1 MEQMEVIAVFDI
13 GKTNKKL
20 FLYDH
25 TLQTVFEKS
34 VVLPEIVD
42 EDNFLSEDINALSSF
57 VVKELDAVLE
67 DPRYLV
73 KGVNFSA
80 YGASLVYLDQNGKV
94 LTPLY
99 NYLKPYPKPL
109 QESFYSQYGGENEF
123 SRSAASPVL
132 GSLNSGMQ
140 LYRLK
145 QEHPDIF
152 KRVAHVLHLPQYLSW
167 LITGKFYTELTSI
180 GCHTNLWNF
189 DKQTYQQWL
198 SDEGILPLLPEMV
211 SSSSVVHVDYKGNDI
226 AVGIGLH
233 DSSSALIPYLKHGET
248 NFMLLSTG
256 TWCIS
261 LNPFN
266 HSPLTEEELKNDC
279 LCYLQSNGN
288 PVKAARY
295 FGGHIH
301 QEFVQNIAAHF
312 SVSQDEILT
321 YTFTNEEILEL
332 KKNDIAEGCLTAI
345 DAKSAYFIAL
355 QKLVKDQKKSM
366 DWVLYKSDVDEIIVD
381 GGFTQNKL
389 FMQLLGFHFS
399 DKKIIASSVHQG
411 SSLGAAM
418 VLKEQLWK
426 S

>member
-1 MEQMEVIAVFDI
+1 MKQMEVIAVFDI

-25 TLQTVFEKS
+25 ALQTVFEKS

-42 EDNFLSEDINALSSF
+42 EDNFPSEDINSLSSF
-57 VVKELDAVLE
+57 VVNEFDAVLE

-94 LTPLY
+94 ITPLY

-109 QESFYSQYGGENEF
+109 QESFYSHYGGENEF

-145 QEHPDIF
+145 YEQPEIF
-152 KRVAHVLHLPQYLSW
+152 KRVVHVLHLPQYLSW

-198 SDEGILPLLPEMV
+198 SEEGILTLLPEIV
-211 SSSSVVHVDYKGNDI
+211 SSSSVVHVDYKGKNI

-233 DSSSALIPYLKHGET
+233 DSSSALIPYLKHRET

-301 QEFVQNIAAHF
+301 QEFVQNIATHF

-321 YTFTNEEILEL
+321 YSFIDEEILEL
-332 KKNDIAEGCLTAI
+332 KKSDSGEDYLTAI

-355 QKLVKDQKKSM
+355 QKLVKDQKKSI
-366 DWVLYKSDVDEIIVD
+366 DWVLYNADVDEIIVD
-381 GGFTQNKL
+381 GGFAQNKL
-389 FMQLLGFHFS
+389 FMQLLGFHFPE
-399 DKKIIASSVHQG
+399 KEITASTMHQG

-426 S
+426 Y

>member
-1 MEQMEVIAVFDI
+1 MKQMEVIAVFDI

-25 TLQTVFEKS
+25 ALQTVFEKS

-42 EDNFLSEDINALSSF
+42 EDNFPSEDINSLSSF
-57 VVKELDAVLE
+57 VVNEFDAVLE

-94 LTPLY
+94 ITPLY

-109 QESFYSQYGGENEF
+109 QESFYSHYGGENEF

-145 QEHPDIF
+145 YEQPEIF
-152 KRVAHVLHLPQYLSW
+152 KRVVHVLHLPQYLSW

-198 SDEGILPLLPEMV
+198 SEEGILTLLPEIV
-211 SSSSVVHVDYKGNDI
+211 SSSSVVHVDYKGKNI

-233 DSSSALIPYLKHGET
+233 DSSSALIPYLKHRET
-248 NFMLLSTG
+248 NFILLSTG

-301 QEFVQNIAAHF
+301 QEFVQNIATHF

-321 YTFTNEEILEL
+321 YTFTDEEILEL
-332 KKNDIAEGCLTAI
+332 KKSDSVDYMTVI

-355 QKLVKDQKKSM
+355 QKLVKDQKKSI
-366 DWVLYKSDVDEIIVD
+366 DWVLYNADVDEIIVD
-381 GGFTQNKL
+381 GVIS
-389 FMQLLGFHFS
+389 FS
-399 DKKIIASSVHQG
+399 GK
-411 SSLGAAM
+411 
-418 VLKEQLWK
+418 
-426 S
+426 

>member
-1 MEQMEVIAVFDI
+1 MEQMEVIAIFDI

-20 FLYDH
+20 FLYDRE
-25 TLQTVFEKS
+25 LKTVFEKS

-42 EDNFLSEDINALSSF
+42 EDNFPSEDINALISF
-57 VVKELDAVLE
+57 VVNEFDAVLE
-67 DPRYLV
+67 DSRYMV

-99 NYLKPYPKPL
+99 NYLKSYPKPL
-109 QESFYSQYGGENEF
+109 QESFYSHYGSENKF

-145 QEHPDIF
+145 YEQPEIF

-198 SDEGILPLLPEMV
+198 SEEGILTLLPEMI
-211 SSSSVVHVDYKGNDI
+211 SSLAVVHLNYKGKDI

-233 DSSSALIPYLKHGET
+233 DSSSALIPYIKNRET

-301 QEFVQNIAAHF
+301 QEFVQNIATHF
-312 SVSQDEILT
+312 SVSHDEILA
-321 YTFTNEEILEL
+321 YTFTEDEILEL
-332 KKNDIAEGCLTAI
+332 KKSDSEEEYMTAI

-366 DWVLYKSDVDEIIVD
+366 DWVLHNADVDEIIVD
-381 GGFTQNKL
+381 GGFAQNKL
-389 FMQLLGFHFS
+389 FMQLLSYQFS
-399 DKKIIASSVHQG
+399 NKKIIASSVHQG

>member
-42 EDNFLSEDINALSSF
+42 EDNFPSEDINALSSF
-57 VVKELDAVLE
+57 VVNELDAVLE

-73 KGVNFSA
+73 KGINFSA

-109 QESFYSQYGGENEF
+109 QESFYSNYGGENEF

-145 QEHPDIF
+145 YEQPEIF
-152 KRVAHVLHLPQYLSW
+152 KRVAHVLHLTQYLSW
-167 LITGKFYTELTSI
+167 LIAGKFYTELTSI

-189 DKQTYQQWL
+189 DKQAYQQWL
-198 SDEGILPLLPEMV
+198 SDEGVLTLLPEMV
-211 SSSSVVHVDYKGNDI
+211 SSSLVVHVDYKGKDI
-226 AVGIGLH
+226 AVGVGLH
-233 DSSSALIPYLKHGET
+233 DSSSALIPYLKHRET

-266 HSPLTEEELKNDC
+266 HSPLTEEELKKDC

-301 QEFVQNIAAHF
+301 QEFVQNIATHF

-321 YTFTNEEILEL
+321 YSFTEEEILEL
-332 KKNDIAEGCLTAI
+332 KKSDSGEDYLTAI

-366 DWVLYKSDVDEIIVD
+366 DWVLHNADVDEIIVD
-381 GGFTQNKL
+381 GGFAQNKL
-389 FMQLLGFHFS
+389 FMQLLSYQFS
-399 DKKIIASSVHQG
+399 NKKIIASSVHQG

>member
-1 MEQMEVIAVFDI
+1 MKQMEVIAVFDI

-25 TLQTVFEKS
+25 ALQTVFEKS

-42 EDNFLSEDINALSSF
+42 EDNFPSEDINSLSSF
-57 VVKELDAVLE
+57 VVNEFDAVLE

-94 LTPLY
+94 ITPLY

-109 QESFYSQYGGENEF
+109 QESFYSHYGGENEF

-145 QEHPDIF
+145 YEQPEIF

-198 SDEGILPLLPEMV
+198 SEEGILTLLPEIV
-211 SSSSVVHVDYKGNDI
+211 SCSSVVHVEYKGKDI

-233 DSSSALIPYLKHGET
+233 DSSSALIPYLKHRET

-266 HSPLTEEELKNDC
+266 HSSLTEEELKNDC

-301 QEFVQNIAAHF
+301 QEFVQNIATHF
-312 SVSQDEILT
+312 SVSQDEFLT
-321 YTFTNEEILEL
+321 YSFTEEEILEL
-332 KKNDIAEGCLTAI
+332 KKSDSVDYMTVI

-355 QKLVKDQKKSM
+355 QKLVKDQKKSI
-366 DWVLYKSDVDEIIVD
+366 DWVLHNADVDEIIVD
-381 GGFTQNKL
+381 GGFAQNKL
-389 FMQLLGFHFS
+389 FMQLLDFHFPE
-399 DKKIIASSVHQG
+399 KEITASTIHQG

-426 S
+426 Y

>member
-1 MEQMEVIAVFDI
+1 MKQMEVIAVFDI

-25 TLQTVFEKS
+25 ALQTVFEKS
-34 VVLPEIVD
+34 VLLPEIVD
-42 EDNFLSEDINALSSF
+42 EDNFPSEDINALSSF
-57 VVKELDAVLE
+57 VVNELDAVLE

-94 LTPLY
+94 ITPLY

-109 QESFYSQYGGENEF
+109 QESFYSHYGGENEF

-145 QEHPDIF
+145 YEQPEIF

-189 DKQTYQQWL
+189 DKQIYQQWL
-198 SDEGILPLLPEMV
+198 SEEGILTLLPEIV
-211 SSSSVVHVDYKGNDI
+211 SSSSVVHVDYKGKNI

-233 DSSSALIPYLKHGET
+233 DSSSALIPYMEQYESK
-248 NFMLLSTG
+248 FMLLSTG

-301 QEFVQNIAAHF
+301 QEFVQNIATHF

-321 YTFTNEEILEL
+321 YSFTDEEILEL
-332 KKNDIAEGCLTAI
+332 KKSDSVDYMTVI

-355 QKLVKDQKKSM
+355 QKLVKDQKKSI
-366 DWVLYKSDVDEIIVD
+366 DWVLYNADVDEIIVD
-381 GGFTQNKL
+381 GGFAQNKL
-389 FMQLLGFHFS
+389 FMQLLSYQFS
-399 DKKIIASSVHQG
+399 NKKIIASSVHQG

-418 VLKEQLWK
+418 ILKEQLWK

>member
-1 MEQMEVIAVFDI
+1 MEVIAVFDI

-20 FLYDH
+20 FLYDF

-42 EDNFLSEDINALSSF
+42 EDNFPSEDINALSSF
-57 VVKELDAVLE
+57 VVNELDAILN

-80 YGASLVYLDQNGKV
+80 YGASLVYLDQYGKV

-99 NYLKPYPKPL
+99 NYLKSYPKPL
-109 QESFYSQYGGENEF
+109 QESFYSHYGGENEF

-145 QEHPDIF
+145 YEQPEIF

-167 LITGKFYTELTSI
+167 LISDKFYTELTSL
-180 GCHTNLWNF
+180 GCHTNMWNF
-189 DKQTYQQWL
+189 DKSTYQQWL
-198 SDEGILPLLPEMV
+198 SDEDFLPLMPELV
-211 SSSSVVHVDYKGNDI
+211 SSSSVVHIDYKGKDI

-233 DSSSALIPYLKHGET
+233 DSSSALIPYLKYRET

-266 HSPLTEEELKNDC
+266 HSLLTEEELKNDC

-295 FGGHIH
+295 FGGHVH
-301 QEFVQNIAAHF
+301 QEFVQHIATHF
-312 SVSQDEILT
+312 SVSQDEILA
-321 YTFTNEEILEL
+321 YTFTDDEILEL
-332 KKNDIAEGCLTAI
+332 KKSDKGGDYLTAI
-345 DAKSAYFIAL
+345 NAKSAYFIAL

-366 DWVLYKSDVDEIIVD
+366 DWVLQNADVDEIIVD
-381 GGFTQNKL
+381 GGFAQNKL
-389 FMQLLGFHFS
+389 FMQLLSYQFS
-399 DKKIIASSVHQG
+399 NKKIIASSVHQG

-418 VLKEQLWK
+418 VLKEQQWK

>member
-1 MEQMEVIAVFDI
+1 MEQLEVIAVFDI

-42 EDNFLSEDINALSSF
+42 EDNFPSEDINALSSF
-57 VVKELDAVLE
+57 VVNELDAILE

-109 QESFYSQYGGENEF
+109 QESFYSHYGGENEF

-145 QEHPDIF
+145 YEQPEIF

-167 LITGKFYTELTSI
+167 LISDKFYTELTSI
-180 GCHTNLWNF
+180 GCHTNMWNF
-189 DKQTYQQWL
+189 DKSTYHQWL
-198 SDEGILPLLPEMV
+198 SDEDFLPLLPELV
-211 SSSSVVHVDYKGNDI
+211 SSSSAIPVVYKGKNI

-233 DSSSALIPYLKHGET
+233 DSSSALIPYLKQSET

-279 LCYLQSNGN
+279 LCFLQSNGN

-301 QEFVQNIAAHF
+301 QEFVQHIATHF
-312 SVSQDEILT
+312 SISVDQILA
-321 YTFTNEEILEL
+321 YTFTDDEILEL
-332 KKNDIAEGCLTAI
+332 KKSDSGENYLTAI

-355 QKLVKDQKKSM
+355 QKLVVDQKKSM
-366 DWVLYKSDVDEIIVD
+366 DWVLHNADVDEIIVD
-381 GGFTQNKL
+381 GGFAQNKL
-389 FMQLLGFHFS
+389 FIQLLGFCFPV
-399 DKKIIASSVHQG
+399 KKVTLSTMHQG
-411 SSLGAAM
+411 ASLGAAM

>member
-1 MEQMEVIAVFDI
+1 MEQLEVIAVFDI

-42 EDNFLSEDINALSSF
+42 EDNFPSEDINALSSF
-57 VVKELDAVLE
+57 VVNELDAILE

-109 QESFYSQYGGENEF
+109 QESFYSHYGGENEF

-145 QEHPDIF
+145 YEQPEIF

-167 LITGKFYTELTSI
+167 LISDKFYTELTSI
-180 GCHTNLWNF
+180 GCHTNMWNF
-189 DKQTYQQWL
+189 DKSTYHQWL
-198 SDEGILPLLPEMV
+198 SDEDFLPLLPELV
-211 SSSSVVHVDYKGNDI
+211 SSSSAIPVVYKGKNI

-233 DSSSALIPYLKHGET
+233 DSSSALIPYLKQSET

-279 LCYLQSNGN
+279 LCFLQSNGN

-301 QEFVQNIAAHF
+301 QEFVQHIATHF
-312 SVSQDEILT
+312 SISVDQILA
-321 YTFTNEEILEL
+321 YTFTDDEILEL
-332 KKNDIAEGCLTAI
+332 KKSDSGENYLTAI

-355 QKLVKDQKKSM
+355 QKLVVDQKKSM
-366 DWVLYKSDVDEIIVD
+366 DWVLHNADVDEIIVD
-381 GGFTQNKL
+381 GGFAQNKL
-389 FMQLLGFHFS
+389 FIQLLGFCFPV
-399 DKKIIASSVHQG
+399 KKVTLSTMHQG

-418 VLKEQLWK
+418 VIKEQLWK

>member
-1 MEQMEVIAVFDI
+1 MKPMEVIAVFDI

-20 FLYDH
+20 FLYDR

-34 VVLPEIVD
+34 VVLPEILD
-42 EDNFLSEDINALSSF
+42 EDNFPSEDINALSSF
-57 VVKELDAVLE
+57 VVNELDAVLE

-99 NYLKPYPKPL
+99 NYLKSYPKSL
-109 QESFYSQYGGENEF
+109 QESFYSHYGGENEF

-145 QEHPDIF
+145 QEHPDTF

-198 SDEGILPLLPEMV
+198 FDEVVLTLLPEMV
-211 SSSSVVHVDYKGNDI
+211 SSSSVIHVDYKGKDI
-226 AVGIGLH
+226 AVGVGLH
-233 DSSSALIPYLKHGET
+233 DSSSALIPYLKHRGT

-301 QEFVQNIAAHF
+301 QEFVQNIATHF

-332 KKNDIAEGCLTAI
+332 KKNDIGEGYLTAI

-366 DWVLYKSDVDEIIVD
+366 EWVLHNADVDEIIVD
-381 GGFTQNKL
+381 GGFAQNKL
-389 FMQLLGFHFS
+389 FMQLLSYQFS
-399 DKKIIASSVHQG
+399 NKKIIASSVHQG

>member
-1 MEQMEVIAVFDI
+1 MKQMEVIAVFDI

-25 TLQTVFEKS
+25 ALQTVFEKS

-42 EDNFLSEDINALSSF
+42 EDNFPSEDINSVSSF
-57 VVKELDAVLE
+57 VVNEFDAVLE

-94 LTPLY
+94 ITPLY

-109 QESFYSQYGGENEF
+109 QESFYSHYGGENEF

-145 QEHPDIF
+145 YEQPEIF
-152 KRVAHVLHLPQYLSW
+152 KRVVHVLHLPQYLSW

-198 SDEGILPLLPEMV
+198 SEEGILTLLPEIV
-211 SSSSVVHVDYKGNDI
+211 SSSSVVHVDYKGKNI

-233 DSSSALIPYLKHGET
+233 DSSSALIPYLKQRET

-279 LCYLQSNGN
+279 LCYLQSNGK

-301 QEFVQNIAAHF
+301 QEFVQNIATHF

-321 YTFTNEEILEL
+321 YTFTDEEILEL
-332 KKNDIAEGCLTAI
+332 KKSDSVDYMTVI

-355 QKLVKDQKKSM
+355 QKLVKDQKKSI
-366 DWVLYKSDVDEIIVD
+366 DWVLYNADVDEIIVD
-381 GGFTQNKL
+381 GGFAQNKL
-389 FMQLLGFHFS
+389 FMQLLGFHFPE
-399 DKKIIASSVHQG
+399 KEITASTMHQG

-426 S
+426 Y

>member
-20 FLYDH
+20 FLYNH
-25 TLQTVFEKS
+25 SLQTVFEKS

-57 VVKELDAVLE
+57 VVNELDAVLE
-67 DPRYLV
+67 DPRYLLR
-73 KGVNFSA
+73 GVNFSA

-109 QESFYSQYGGENEF
+109 QESFYSHYGGENEF

-145 QEHPDIF
+145 YEQPDIF
-152 KRVAHVLHLPQYLSW
+152 KRIAHVLHLPQYLSW
-167 LITGKFYTELTSI
+167 LITGKLYTELTSI
-180 GCHTNLWNF
+180 GCHTNLWDF
-189 DKQTYQQWL
+189 DKQTYQKWL
-198 SDEGILPLLPEMV
+198 SDEDILPLLPDMV
-211 SSSSVVHVDYKGNDI
+211 SSSSVVHVDYKGKNI

-233 DSSSALIPYLKHGET
+233 DSSSALIPYIKQRDT

-266 HSPLTEEELKNDC
+266 HSSLTEKELKNDC

-301 QEFVQNIAAHF
+301 QEFVQNIATHF
-312 SVSQDEILT
+312 SVSQAEILT
-321 YTFTNEEILEL
+321 YSFTDEEILEL
-332 KKNDIAEGCLTAI
+332 KKSDIGEDYLTAI

-355 QKLVKDQKKSM
+355 QKLVKHQKKSM
-366 DWVLYKSDVDEIIVD
+366 RWALHNADVDEIIVD
-381 GGFTQNKL
+381 GGFAQNKL
-389 FMQLLGFHFS
+389 FMQLLSYQFS
-399 DKKIIASSVHQG
+399 NKKIIASSVHQG

>member
-1 MEQMEVIAVFDI
+1 MEQLEVIAVFDI

-42 EDNFLSEDINALSSF
+42 EDNFPSEDINALSSF
-57 VVKELDAVLE
+57 VVNELDAILE

-109 QESFYSQYGGENEF
+109 QESFYSHYGGENEF

-145 QEHPDIF
+145 YEQPEIF

-167 LITGKFYTELTSI
+167 LISDKFYTELTSI
-180 GCHTNLWNF
+180 GCHTNMWNF
-189 DKQTYQQWL
+189 DKSTYHQWL
-198 SDEGILPLLPEMV
+198 SDEDFLPLLPELV
-211 SSSSVVHVDYKGNDI
+211 SSSSAIPVVYKGKNI

-233 DSSSALIPYLKHGET
+233 DSSSALIPYLKQSET

-279 LCYLQSNGN
+279 LCFLQSNGN

-301 QEFVQNIAAHF
+301 QEFVQHIATHF
-312 SVSQDEILT
+312 SISVDQILA
-321 YTFTNEEILEL
+321 YTFTDDEILEL
-332 KKNDIAEGCLTAI
+332 KKSDSGENYLTAI
-345 DAKSAYFIAL
+345 DAKSAYFMAL
-355 QKLVKDQKKSM
+355 EKLVDEQKKFI
-366 DWVLYKSDVDEIIVD
+366 DWILHNADVDEIIVD
-381 GGFTQNKL
+381 GGFAQNKL
-389 FMQLLGFHFS
+389 FIQLFS
-399 DKKIIASSVHQG
+399 YQFSNKKIIASSVHQG

-418 VLKEQLWK
+418 VIKEQLWK

>member
-1 MEQMEVIAVFDI
+1 MEQMEVIAIFDI

-20 FLYDH
+20 FLYDRE
-25 TLQTVFEKS
+25 LKTVFEKS

-42 EDNFLSEDINALSSF
+42 EDNFPSEDINALISF
-57 VVKELDAVLE
+57 VVNELDVVLE

-80 YGASLVYLDQNGKV
+80 YGASLVYLDQNGEV

-99 NYLKPYPKPL
+99 SYLKSYPKPL
-109 QESFYSQYGGENEF
+109 QESFYSHYGGENEF

-132 GSLNSGMQ
+132 GSLNSGTQ
-140 LYRLK
+140 IYRLK
-145 QEHPDIF
+145 QEHSDIF
-152 KRVAHVLHLPQYLSW
+152 KRVANVLHLPQYLSW

-189 DKQTYQQWL
+189 DKHTYQQWL

-211 SSSSVVHVDYKGNDI
+211 SSSSVVHVDYKGKDI
-226 AVGIGLH
+226 AVGVGLH
-233 DSSSALIPYLKHGET
+233 DSSSALIPHLKQREK

-301 QEFVQNIAAHF
+301 QELVQNIATHF
-312 SVSQDEILT
+312 SVSVDQILAYTYTDDEILG
-321 YTFTNEEILEL
+321 L
-332 KKNDIAEGCLTAI
+332 KKSEYEDYMSAI
-345 DAKSAYFIAL
+345 DVKSAYFIAL

-366 DWVLYKSDVDEIIVD
+366 EWVLHNADVDEIIVD
-381 GGFTQNKL
+381 GGFAQNKL
-389 FMQLLGFHFS
+389 FMQLLSYQFS
-399 DKKIIASSVHQG
+399 NKKIIASSVRQG

>member
-1 MEQMEVIAVFDI
+1 MEVIAVFDI

-57 VVKELDAVLE
+57 VLNELDAVLE
-67 DPRYLV
+67 DPSYLV

-99 NYLKPYPKPL
+99 NYLKPYPKTL
-109 QESFYSQYGGENEF
+109 QESFYSHYGGQNEF

-140 LYRLK
+140 LYRVK
-145 QEHPDIF
+145 YEQPEFF
-152 KRVAHVLHLPQYLSW
+152 KSLAHVLHLPQYLSW

-198 SDEGILPLLPEMV
+198 SDEGILPLLPDMV
-211 SSSSVVHVDYKGNDI
+211 SSSSVVYVDYKGKDI

-233 DSSSALIPYLKHGET
+233 DSSSALIPYLNQRES

-279 LCYLQSNGN
+279 LCYLQSNGK

-301 QEFVQNIAAHF
+301 QEFVQNIATHF

-321 YTFTNEEILEL
+321 YSFTDEEILEL
-332 KKNDIAEGCLTAI
+332 KKSDIGEDYLTAI

-355 QKLVKDQKKSM
+355 QKLVKHQKKSM
-366 DWVLYKSDVDEIIVD
+366 DWVLHNASVDEIIVD
-381 GGFTQNKL
+381 GGFAQNKL
-389 FMQLLGFHFS
+389 FMQLLSYQFS
-399 DKKIIASSVHQG
+399 NIIIIASSVHQG

>member
-1 MEQMEVIAVFDI
+1 MEQLEVIAVFDI

-42 EDNFLSEDINALSSF
+42 EDNFPSEDINALSSF
-57 VVKELDAVLE
+57 VLNELDAVLE
-67 DPRYLV
+67 DPSYLV

-80 YGASLVYLDQNGKV
+80 YGASLVYLDQNGEV

-109 QESFYSQYGGENEF
+109 QESFYSQYSGENEF

-145 QEHPDIF
+145 YEQPEIF

-198 SDEGILPLLPEMV
+198 SNEGVLTLLPEMV
-211 SSSSVVHVDYKGNDI
+211 PSSSVVHLDYKGKNI
-226 AVGIGLH
+226 VVGIGLH
-233 DSSSALIPYLKHGET
+233 DSSSALIPYLKHRET

-279 LCYLQSNGN
+279 LCFLQSNGN

-301 QEFVQNIAAHF
+301 QEFVQHIATHF

-321 YTFTNEEILEL
+321 YSFTDEEILEL
-332 KKNDIAEGCLTAI
+332 KKSDSGEDYLTAI
-345 DAKSAYFIAL
+345 DAKSAYFIAV

-366 DWVLYKSDVDEIIVD
+366 DWVLYNSDVDEIIVD
-381 GGFTQNKL
+381 GGFAQNKL
-389 FMQLLGFHFS
+389 FMQLLSYQFS
-399 DKKIIASSVHQG
+399 NKKIIASSVHQG

>member
-1 MEQMEVIAVFDI
+1 MEQIEVIAVFDV

-20 FLYDH
+20 FLYDR
-25 TLQTVFEKS
+25 TLQIVFEKS
-34 VVLPEIVD
+34 VVLKEAVD
-42 EDNFLSEDINALSSF
+42 EDNFPTEDIHSLSKF
-57 VVKELDAVLE
+57 VVNELDAVLE

-109 QESFYSQYGGENEF
+109 QESFYSHYGGENEF
-123 SRSAASPVL
+123 SKSAASPVL

-145 QEHPDIF
+145 YEQPEIF
-152 KRVAHVLHLPQYLSW
+152 KRVAQVLHLPHYLSW
-167 LITGKFYTELTSI
+167 LITGKFYTEFTSI
-180 GCHTNLWNF
+180 GCHTNMWNF
-189 DKQTYQQWL
+189 DKQTYQLWL

-211 SSSSVVHVDYKGNDI
+211 SSSSVVHVDYKGKNI
-226 AVGIGLH
+226 TVGIGLH
-233 DSSSALIPYLKHGET
+233 DSSSALIPYLNQRKT
-248 NFMLLSTG
+248 SFMLLSTG

-266 HSPLTEEELKNDC
+266 HSRLTEEELKNDC

-301 QEFVQNIAAHF
+301 QEFVQNIATHF

-321 YTFTNEEILEL
+321 YSFTDEEILEL
-332 KKNDIAEGCLTAI
+332 KKSDSGEHYLTAV
-345 DAKSAYFIAL
+345 DAKSSYL
-355 QKLVKDQKKSM
+355 MSLDRMVKDQKKSM
-366 DWVLYKSDVDEIIVD
+366 DWVLYNSDVDEIIVD
-381 GGFTQNKL
+381 GGFTHNKL

-399 DKKIIASSVHQG
+399 EKKIILSTMHQG
-411 SSLGAAM
+411 SSLGAVM

>member
-1 MEQMEVIAVFDI
+1 MKQMEVIAVFDI

-25 TLQTVFEKS
+25 ALQTVFEKS

-42 EDNFLSEDINALSSF
+42 EDNFPSEDINSLSSF
-57 VVKELDAVLE
+57 VVNEFDAVLE

-94 LTPLY
+94 ITPLY

-109 QESFYSQYGGENEF
+109 QESFYSHYGGENEF

-145 QEHPDIF
+145 YEQPEIF
-152 KRVAHVLHLPQYLSW
+152 KRVVHVLHLPQYLSW

-198 SDEGILPLLPEMV
+198 SEEGILTLLPEIV
-211 SSSSVVHVDYKGNDI
+211 SSSSVVHVDYKGKNI

-233 DSSSALIPYLKHGET
+233 DSSSALIPYLKQRET

-279 LCYLQSNGN
+279 LCYLQSNGK

-301 QEFVQNIAAHF
+301 QEFVQNIATHF

-321 YTFTNEEILEL
+321 YTFTDEEILEL
-332 KKNDIAEGCLTAI
+332 KKSDSVDYMTVI

-355 QKLVKDQKKSM
+355 QKLVKDQKKSI
-366 DWVLYKSDVDEIIVD
+366 DWVLYNADVDEIIVD
-381 GGFTQNKL
+381 GGFAQNKL
-389 FMQLLGFHFS
+389 FMQLLGFHFPE
-399 DKKIIASSVHQG
+399 KEITASTMHQG

-426 S
+426 Y

>member
-1 MEQMEVIAVFDI
+1 MKQMEVIAVFDI

-25 TLQTVFEKS
+25 ALQTVFEKS

-42 EDNFLSEDINALSSF
+42 EDNFPSEDINSLSSF
-57 VVKELDAVLE
+57 VVNEFDAVLE

-94 LTPLY
+94 ITPLY

-109 QESFYSQYGGENEF
+109 QESFYSHYGGENEF

-145 QEHPDIF
+145 YEQPEIF

-198 SDEGILPLLPEMV
+198 SEEGILTLLPEIV
-211 SSSSVVHVDYKGNDI
+211 SSSSVVHVDYKGKNI

-233 DSSSALIPYLKHGET
+233 DSSSALIPYLKHRET

-301 QEFVQNIAAHF
+301 QEFVQNIATHF

-321 YTFTNEEILEL
+321 YSFIDEEILEL
-332 KKNDIAEGCLTAI
+332 KKSDSGENYLTAI

-355 QKLVKDQKKSM
+355 QKLVKDQKKSI
-366 DWVLYKSDVDEIIVD
+366 DWVLYNADVDEIIVD
-381 GGFTQNKL
+381 GGFAQNKL
-389 FMQLLGFHFS
+389 FMQLLGFHFPE
-399 DKKIIASSVHQG
+399 KEITASTMHQG

-426 S
+426 Y